1 MITHAKTITNRS
13 LTFGIETVHHP
24 LNNIQFV
31 LNGEVDEVGV
41 NKDMIGGTQLHVV
54 LEEQGRGDLRTV
66 RNGRGREVRWVR
78 DSFVKRGVLL
88 SCIITFLVP
97 LFSSERTRV
106 SLSPLPSFSSALP
119 SPDSSF

>member
-24 LNNIQFV
+24 LYNIQFV

-41 NKDMIGGTQLHVV
+41 NKDMVGGTQLHVV
-54 LEEQGRGDLRTV
+54 LEEQGRGDLWTV

-88 SCIITFLVP
+88 CLYNYISCTSFQ
-97 LFSSERTRV
+97 FRTYTCLT
-106 SLSPLPSFSSALP
+106 LS
-119 SPDSSF
+119 SSFFLFCSAFS